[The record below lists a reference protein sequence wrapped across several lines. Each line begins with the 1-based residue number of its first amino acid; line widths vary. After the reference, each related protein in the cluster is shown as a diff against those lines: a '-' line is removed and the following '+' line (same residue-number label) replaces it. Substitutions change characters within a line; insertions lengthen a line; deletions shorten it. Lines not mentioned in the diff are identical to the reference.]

1 MPVTLKLCTPMRQVA
16 KVEAEYVQIPST
28 EGMMGVLPNHAPLR
42 CVLQPGMVTCQMA
55 DKSELIYTVS
65 TGLATVR
72 DNEVVVLAD
81 AAEKGDE
88 IDLERAAAA
97 RRRAEERL
105 HTMDRSIDRERAEL
119 ALKRSLIR
127 LSTAHKAQ
135 NL

>member
-1 MPVTLKLCTPMRQVA
+1 MRQVA
-16 KVEAEYVQIPST
+16 KVEAEYVQIPSA

-42 CVLQPGMVTCQMA
+42 CVLQPGIVTCRMA
-55 DKSELIYTVS
+55 DNSEELYTVS

-72 DNEVVVLAD
+72 NNEVVVLAD

-97 RRRAEERL
+97 KERAQQRL
-105 HTMDRSIDRERAEL
+105 HTMDRSVDRDRAEL

-127 LSTAHKAQ
+127 MSAAHKIQ
-135 NL
+135 VH